1 MDQILSSIYLAVYSP
16 TGYLAMISGI
26 RPDIELLSVF
36 CRIFGKYP
44 ALISDEFYIQLIP
57 NHALA
62 KKGNDALNLSSELPV
77 KFP

>member
-1 MDQILSSIYLAVYSP
+1 MDQILSYLAEYSP
-16 TGYLAMISGI
+16 TGYLAM
-26 RPDIELLSVF
+26 
-36 CRIFGKYP
+36 
-44 ALISDEFYIQLIP
+44 ISDEFYIQLIP